1 MLTGIAVFR
10 GLRDAASIMRRMH
23 DPFGAVPPAA
33 AIYTAEQV
41 RGLDRRAIEE
51 RGIAGYELMTR
62 AGHATLNALKALW
75 PAARSISV
83 LCGPGNNGGDG
94 YVVARLARAQA
105 MRVTVVALGD
115 PIALTGDAAKACAD
129 FVAAGGRW
137 EPWSAAALGSDVIV
151 DALFG
156 IGLTRD
162 VGGEAA
168 AMIEAS
174 NASGR
179 PIVAVDIPSG
189 LHADSGAVLGVAAR
203 AAATV
208 TFIGRKLGCYVG
220 AGPDHVGTLVID
232 ELDVPPETYAGTEPV
247 ARLLG
252 EEAPLRALPRR
263 SRAAHKGANGHVLV
277 IGGGPGMPGAVRL
290 AGEAALRAGAG
301 LVTVAVHPR
310 NTGIVATRPELM
322 CIAAHSADDVRA
334 ALERATVVAV
344 GPGLGQ
350 DPWAQ
355 QLFDA
360 ALSSGLPMVVDA
372 DALNL
377 LAVTPRA
384 HDNWILTPHPGE
396 AARLLGS
403 TSAVVQSDR
412 LRAARELQARFG
424 GHVVLKGAGSIVQS
438 RSEPPYIC
446 DRGNPG
452 MAAAGMGDVLTGVIA
467 GIAAQ
472 CGDLALAAR
481 AGVFVHAQ
489 AGDLAARGGE
499 RGLLASD
506 VLRQVRACV
515 NPR

>member
-1 MLTGIAVFR
+1 MLTGIDAFR
-10 GLRDAASIMRRMH
+10 GVRDAASIMRDMH
-23 DPFGAVPPAA
+23 DPSGAVSTAA

-41 RGLDRRAIEE
+41 RGLDRRAVREF
-51 RGIAGYELMTR
+51 GVPGYELMTR

-75 PAARSISV
+75 PAARSITV

-94 YVVARLARAQA
+94 YVVARLARAQS

-115 PIALTGDAAKACAD
+115 PQALTGDAARACAD
-129 FVAAGGRW
+129 FVTAGGRW
-137 EPWSAAALGSDVIV
+137 EPWSAAALDSDVIV

-162 VGGEAA
+162 VSGEAA
-168 AMIEAS
+168 VMIETA

-189 LHADSGAVLGVAAR
+189 LHADSGAVLGVAVR
-203 AAATV
+203 AAVTV

-220 AGPDHVGTLVID
+220 AGLDQAGRLVLD
-232 ELDVPPETYAGTEPV
+232 ELGVPRQTYSGTEPV

-252 EEAPLRALPRR
+252 DETTLQALPRR
-263 SRAAHKGANGHVLV
+263 SRATHKGTNGHVLV
-277 IGGGPGMPGAVRL
+277 IGAGPGMPGAVRL

-301 LVTVAVHPR
+301 LVTVAVHPE
-310 NTGIVATRPELM
+310 NTAIVAARPELM
-322 CIAAHSADDVRA
+322 CIAARSAADLQA
-334 ALERATVVAV
+334 AFARATVVAV
-344 GPGLGQ
+344 GPGMGQ

-360 ALSSGLPMVVDA
+360 ALHSGLPMVVDA

-377 LAVTPRA
+377 LAAAPTMR
-384 HDNWILTPHPGE
+384 DNWILTPHPGE

-412 LRAARELQARFG
+412 LSAARELQARFG
-424 GHVVLKGAGSIVQS
+424 GHVVLKGAGTIVQS
-438 RSEPPYIC
+438 RAEPPCIC

-515 NPR
+515 NPT